1 MHADAE
7 IDEVG
12 PHMYTHR
19 GCSRF
24 EGSSSRRSRVLQLL
38 RKLVLTNSKLAFI
51 FSCYH
56 MKHQIRQHCT
66 TSSVASSNHF
76 NVAVFIL

>member
-24 EGSSSRRSRVLQLL
+24 EGSSSRRSRVLQLFMAC
-38 RKLVLTNSKLAFI
+38 NS
-51 FSCYH
+51 
-56 MKHQIRQHCT
+56 
-66 TSSVASSNHF
+66 
-76 NVAVFIL
+76 